1 MMFRVGK
8 KVGWILDDGE
18 RVGRWLFSTTTSFGP
33 ELMANFTPA
42 PIPSDGIT
50 SAPDGNIQRS
60 DQAVPESSPGGA
72 NRLLVFACVAGL
84 IAGVASLLVGE
95 VILNRYQSDLN
106 PPLQNNPNPEDMR
119 RWKDA
124 RLYSATFTF
133 TTLGGLLGLALGLA
147 GGLARRSVSASAMAA
162 ILGLLLGSIIAAS
175 FSLILVSI
183 FFKNHHPQ
191 SSDLIYPLFTHGAI
205 WSAVGAVGGLAFGLG
220 LGGRGRWKATL
231 VGGLMGAAAA
241 TVVYEL
247 VGALF
252 FASNKTDLPLSSSST
267 TRGMALL
274 LVASLSSIGAVLA
287 LHQPAKQAARSPVAS
302 S

>member
-1 MMFRVGK
+1 MVF
-8 KVGWILDDGE
+8 ID
-18 RVGRWLFSTTTSFGP
+18 
-33 ELMANFTPA
+33 
-42 PIPSDGIT
+42 
-50 SAPDGNIQRS
+50 
-60 DQAVPESSPGGA
+60 PESSPVDHAARAVDGNTPQRSA
-72 NRLLVFACVAGL
+72 TDHQQPPIKVSQLLVFAFVAAL
-84 IAGVASLLVGE
+84 LAGVASLLVGE
-95 VILNRYQSDLN
+95 LILNRYQSDLN
-106 PPLQNNPNPEDMR
+106 PPIQNNPRPEDVR

-133 TTLGGLLGLALGLA
+133 TTLGGLLGLTLGLA

-162 ILGLLLGSIIAAS
+162 ILGLLLGSTIAAS

-183 FFKNHHPQ
+183 FFRAHDPHSN
-191 SSDLIYPLFTHGAI
+191 DLIFPLLTHGAI

-231 VGGLMGAAAA
+231 VGGLTGAAAA

-274 LVASLSSIGAVLA
+274 LVASLSSIGAVMA
-287 LHQPAKQAARSPVAS
+287 SRQPAKQAARSSVPS